1 VQDFRHV
8 CPIEVRFKD
17 LDVLGHV
24 NNAVVLTYAETARV
38 RYAIDLGLHSLQDSW
53 RNLSFILAHISCNF
67 KRPIFYG
74 QAVMV
79 GTRLVEIKRSSLKL
93 AYCIEADS
101 ELVAEGDAILVYYDY
116 VAKQSMPIPVEMRA
130 KVEAFEQG

>member
-1 VQDFRHV
+1 MQDFRHV

-24 NNAVVLTYAETARV
+24 NNAVILTYAETARV
-38 RYAIDLGLHSLQDSW
+38 QYAIDVGLHSIQDGW

-74 QAVMV
+74 QTVLV
-79 GTRLVEIKRSSLKL
+79 GTRLAEIKRSSLKL
-93 AYCIEADS
+93 VYCIEANG
-101 ELVAEGDAILVYYDY
+101 ELVAEGEAILVYYDY
-116 VAKQSMPIPVEMRA
+116 VANQSMPIPAAMRT